1 LIPIPPAP
9 LSPDRTMTHIIATT
23 NMKGGVGKTTLSVN
37 LATCLVKFFQKK
49 VLVVDLDTQINATLS
64 LMPPQ
69 TFVTYRKE
77 RRTLKYLFEQ
87 AIQPSGQKTLST
99 SDVICPYVCTVK
111 GLDLLPG
118 DLDLYDDYAVSAVL
132 HEQAEMLGVS
142 DFEKTWNHFESQ
154 LVSGILKPVLPDYDF
169 VILDCAP
176 GYNLLTRSSLAAS
189 HFYLLPAKPE
199 PLSVAGIQLLE
210 RRIAKLRE
218 SHQGDDVIQTQ
229 MLGIVFSM
237 AGGLLPSRYYN
248 QVMQRVRQ
256 DFSEAQIFKT
266 QIPNDINVSKAVDS
280 FQPVVLTQ
288 PTSAGAKAFMK
299 LTQEMLY
306 KLQVALGSKE
316 QKSRMS
322 LSELD

>member
-1 LIPIPPAP
+1 
-9 LSPDRTMTHIIATT
+9 MTHIIATT

-37 LATCLVKFFQKK
+37 LAACLVSLFQKK

-64 LMPPQ
+64 LMSPQ

-87 AIQPSGQKTLST
+87 AIQPGITPTLST
-99 SDVICPYVCTVK
+99 SDVICPYVCTLK
-111 GLDLLPG
+111 GFDVLPG
-118 DLDLYDDYAVSAVL
+118 DLDLYDDYVVSSVL
-132 HEQAEMLGVS
+132 HDQALRDGTANFEQA
-142 DFEKTWNHFESQ
+142 WNHFESK
-154 LVSGILKPVLPDYDF
+154 LVAGILKPVMGDYDF
-169 VILDCAP
+169 IILDCAP

-210 RRIAKLRE
+210 RRIAKLRA
-218 SHQGDDVIQTQ
+218 SHQGVDQIPTQ

-237 AGGLLPSRYYN
+237 AGGLLSSRYYSK
-248 QVMQRVRQ
+248 VMQRVRQ
-256 DFSEAQIFKT
+256 DFGETQLFKT

-280 FQPVVLTQ
+280 FKPVVLSQ
-288 PTSAGAKAFMK
+288 PSSAGAKAFAK
-299 LTQEMLY
+299 LTQEVLQ
-306 KLQVALGSKE
+306 KLELVLGSKD
-316 QKSRMS
+316 QKSRMQ